1 MVADLH
7 TDAWKNFYVGFLAV
21 DSEALC
27 KINSMARILSA
38 VIVVPLIP

>member
-1 MVADLH
+1 MADLH
-7 TDAWKNFYVGFLAV
+7 ADAWKNFELGFLAV